1 MKSSAI
7 IALGALAGALVT
19 VPAEA
24 KTVGFYM
31 ADNRIPNVS
40 GTKEALK
47 AAGWEIVDIKNKAI
61 YTNDAELQKFG
72 ARPIKRVFYP
82 NTKTDVSLAGRSV
95 TLRDFS
101 AYDQLVIEF

>member
-47 AAGWEIVDIKNKAI
+47 AAGWEIVDIKNKLVKGGRLTI
-61 YTNDAELQKFG
+61 PG
-72 ARPIKRVFYP
+72 ARPVKRVFYP
-82 NTKTDVSLAGRSV
+82 NTKTDVSLAGRTV
-95 TLRDFS
+95 ALRDFS